1 MVPVGGGGDVQIPN
15 TDVLDNLPGWL
26 SFQIPDSLASGDYRL
41 FVRAR
46 IDGAATLR
54 NGELDAT
61 LVVA

>member
-1 MVPVGGGGDVQIPN
+1 
-15 TDVLDNLPGWL
+15 VLDNLPGRL

-46 IDGAATLR
+46 IDGAVTLR